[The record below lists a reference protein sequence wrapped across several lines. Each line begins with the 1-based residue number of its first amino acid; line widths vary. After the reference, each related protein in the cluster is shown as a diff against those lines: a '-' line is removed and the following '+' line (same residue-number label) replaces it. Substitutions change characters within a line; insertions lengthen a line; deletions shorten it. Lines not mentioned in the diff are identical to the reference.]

1 MPSCIP
7 SLIRFLTSDGKNI
20 QHEALSIRPTRI
32 SALEEVL
39 RLTRVEANVD
49 LKDRRRRFLKGIFKK
64 TRMSG
69 ASAMTPGNNRLHR
82 EFKVKGTEEHLLRS
96 NATT

>member
-1 MPSCIP
+1 M
-7 SLIRFLTSDGKNI
+7 
-20 QHEALSIRPTRI
+20 
-32 SALEEVL
+32 
-39 RLTRVEANVD
+39 
-49 LKDRRRRFLKGIFKK
+49 KGVFKK

-82 EFKVKGTEEHLLRS
+82 EFKVKGMEEHLLRS

>member
-20 QHEALSIRPTRI
+20 RREALSIRPTRI

-49 LKDRRRRFLKGIFKK
+49 LKDRRRRFLKDVFKK

-69 ASAMTPGNNRLHR
+69 TSATTPGNNRLHR
-82 EFKVKGTEEHLLRS
+82 EFKVKGMKERLLRS
-96 NATT
+96 KAMT